1 LYNPSAEI
9 RGRVYCKRDDR
20 HTDSRQT
27 RQYHA
32 GPGTKSQLC
41 KIPGSGCG
49 ILCVAST
56 SIPEQ
61 RRDVTRNMTQDKD
74 QEERKRL
81 AETSRQDNHSCP
93 AVLYNPLNV
102 TICILHLRR
111 SLVLASSIAT
121 RVADSSSICCGG
133 ICTW

>member
-1 LYNPSAEI
+1 MYNPSAEI

-81 AETSRQDNHSCP
+81 EAVIKLEFGIKTRMVTSGFGRDLILAHLIDRSESILMIPQD
-93 AVLYNPLNV
+93 
-102 TICILHLRR
+102 
-111 SLVLASSIAT
+111 
-121 RVADSSSICCGG
+121 
-133 ICTW
+133 